1 MRKIAAAFLMLMK
14 VRIWLMPL
22 SKHFAELDELDNL
35 LNMDS
40 PHISRPRQLSSS
52 NVILSHATVMALV
65 KIILMFAVAAE
76 GCGAREPTSYVP
88 DVVGPTGTSESVN
101 MCVCNNMQ
109 LNRGYE
115 FNFRGETAR
124 PQLRSATRRPDAPLL
139 IRWMSIF
146 LRCDNA
152 KLREI
157 WEHVV

>member
-1 MRKIAAAFLMLMK
+1 MA
-14 VRIWLMPL
+14 
-22 SKHFAELDELDNL
+22 
-35 LNMDS
+35 LNK
-40 PHISRPRQLSSS
+40 SSS

-124 PQLRSATRRPDAPLL
+124 PQLRSATRRPDAPL
-139 IRWMSIF
+139 S
-146 LRCDNA
+146 DG
-152 KLREI
+152 
-157 WEHVV
+157 